1 METLPP
7 VLLGVSLFIP
17 FMAALALRRPLEKRF
32 VLSQPRVAQPK
43 RQFYFDIAMSL
54 AAGSLVVVYNTIAH
68 GFPAVSG
75 ISLLLGCTVVGF
87 FLSLDMALA
96 RERTVILEALAEDSV
111 LPPPKR
117 LYSMTRKF
125 SLVAFTATIFL
136 ALVLGMVI
144 ARDVVWLAKIE
155 QSGMSVME
163 AQMSVM
169 GELVFLMVV
178 LLAEVA
184 NVIISYSKNLKLLF
198 ENETNVLERVTQGDL
213 SRQVPVATN
222 DEFGVIAGHTNTMID
237 GLRHRLQLITALKL
251 AEEVQQN
258 LLPSEPPS
266 YPGLDIAGISNY
278 CDETGGDYYDY
289 FRLSNGNL
297 GVVVADA
304 SEHGVSAALLMTT
317 VRALLRQRVAMEG
330 DIARIVS
337 DVNLELVRDVQDSG
351 RFMTMFFLEIE
362 PESKTMNWVRA
373 GHEPA
378 IFYNALE
385 DSFLELTGEGMALGV
400 LQDLKFQKYTH
411 QGWTPGSVIV
421 VGTDGIREAQ
431 NNKGEMFGSDLLRE
445 SIRKRAAE
453 SAETIQNGIIEDLKI
468 FQGEAPQ
475 EDDITLVVV
484 KFL

>member
-1 METLPP
+1 MATLPP
-7 VLLGVSLFIP
+7 VHLGASILVSFL
-17 FMAALALRRPLEKRF
+17 AALSLHRPLENRF

-43 RQFYFDIAMSL
+43 RQFYFNIAMCL
-54 AAGSLVVVYNTIAH
+54 AAGSVVVAYNTVVY
-68 GFPAVSG
+68 GFPAGSG

-87 FLSLDMALA
+87 FMGLDMALA
-96 RERTVILEALAEDSV
+96 RERKVIHEALAEDSV

-136 ALVLGMVI
+136 ALVIGMVI
-144 ARDVVWLAKIE
+144 ARDVVWLSKIDK
-155 QSGMSVME
+155 SGMSVMQ
-163 AQMSVM
+163 AQLSVM
-169 GELVFLMVV
+169 GEVFFVMTV

-198 ENETNVLERVTQGDL
+198 ENETSVLERVTQGDL
-213 SRQVPVATN
+213 SRLVPVATN

-258 LLPSEPPS
+258 LLPSEAPS
-266 YPGLDIAGISNY
+266 VPGLDIAGISNY

-289 FRLSNGNL
+289 FRLSNGDL

-317 VRALLRQRVAMEG
+317 VRAQLRQRVAMEG

-337 DVNLELVRDVQDSG
+337 DVNQELARDVEGSG

-362 PESKTMNWVRA
+362 PESKTMHWVRA

-378 IFYNALE
+378 ILYNAAE
-385 DSFLELTGEGMALGV
+385 DNFLEFAGEGMALGV
-400 LQDLKFQKYTH
+400 VEDLVFQKYTH
-411 QGWTPGSVIV
+411 QGWTPGSVVV

-431 NNKGEMFGSDLLRE
+431 NVEAEMFGSDRLRE

-453 SAETIQNGIIEDLKI
+453 SAETIQNGIIEDLKT
-468 FQGEAPQ
+468 FQGKAPQ

-484 KFL
+484 KLL

>member
-1 METLPP
+1 MH
-7 VLLGVSLFIP
+7 LGVSLLIP
-17 FMAALALRRPLEKRF
+17 FVAAFAVRRSLENRF

-43 RQFYFDIAMSL
+43 RQFYFDIALSL
-54 AAGSLVVVYNTIAH
+54 AAGSVVVVYNTIAH
-68 GFPAVSG
+68 GFPAASG
-75 ISLLLGCTVVGF
+75 ISLMLGCTVVGF

-96 RERTVILEALAEDSV
+96 RERKVIQAAFAEDSE

-144 ARDVVWLAKIE
+144 ARDVVWLATIE
-155 QSGMSVME
+155 QSGMSVMQ
-163 AQMSVM
+163 AQLSVM
-169 GELVFLMVV
+169 VEVFFVMVV

-184 NVIISYSKNLKLLF
+184 NLIISYSKNLKLLF

-258 LLPSEPPS
+258 LLPSESPS
-266 YPGLDIAGISNY
+266 LPGLDIAGISNY

-289 FRLSNGNL
+289 FRLSNGDL

-317 VRALLRQRVAMEG
+317 VRAQLRQRVAMEG

-337 DVNLELVRDVQDSG
+337 DVNQELARDVEGSG

-362 PESKTMNWVRA
+362 PESKTLHWVRA

-378 IFYNALE
+378 TLYNAQE
-385 DSFLELTGEGMALGV
+385 ESFLELAGEGMALGV
-400 LQDLKFQKYTH
+400 VEDLVFQKYTH
-411 QGWTPGSVIV
+411 KGWTPGSVVV

-431 NNKGEMFGSDLLRE
+431 NDKGEMFGSDRLRE

-453 SAETIQNGIIEDLKI
+453 SAETIQNGIIKDLGI

-484 KFL
+484 KLL

>member
-7 VLLGVSLFIP
+7 VHLGVSLLIP
-17 FMAALALRRPLEKRF
+17 FMAALFLRKPLENRF

-54 AAGSLVVVYNTIAH
+54 AAGSLVVIYNTIAH
-68 GFPAVSG
+68 GFPAASG

-96 RERTVILEALAEDSV
+96 RERKVIYQALAEDSV

-125 SLVAFTATIFL
+125 SLVAFTAAIFL
-136 ALVLGMVI
+136 ALVIALVI
-144 ARDVVWLAKIE
+144 ARDVVWLATIE
-155 QSGMSVME
+155 QSGMSIMQ

-169 GELVFLMVV
+169 GELFFIMVV

-184 NVIISYSKNLKLLF
+184 NLIISYSKNLKLLF

-213 SRQVPVATN
+213 SKLVPVATN
-222 DEFGVIAGHTNTMID
+222 DEFGVIAGHTNSMIG

-258 LLPSEPPS
+258 LLPAEPPS
-266 YPGLDIAGISNY
+266 FPGLDIAGRSNY

-317 VRALLRQRVAMEG
+317 VRAQLRQRVAMKG
-330 DIARIVS
+330 DIARIIS
-337 DVNLELVRDVQDSG
+337 DVNLELVRDVQESG

-362 PESKTMNWVRA
+362 PESKTMHWVRA

-378 IFYNALE
+378 ILYNAQG
-385 DSFLELTGEGMALGV
+385 DSFLELAGEGMALGV
-400 LQDLKFQKYTH
+400 VEEVDYQRYTH
-411 QGWTPGSVIV
+411 EGWTPGSVAV

-431 NNKGEMFGSDLLRE
+431 NVEGEMFGSDRLRE
-445 SIRKRAAE
+445 SIRQRAAE
-453 SAETIQNGIIEDLKI
+453 SAETIQNGIIEDLKS

-484 KFL
+484 KLL

>member
-1 METLPP
+1 
-7 VLLGVSLFIP
+7 
-17 FMAALALRRPLEKRF
+17 
-32 VLSQPRVAQPK
+32 
-43 RQFYFDIAMSL
+43 
-54 AAGSLVVVYNTIAH
+54 
-68 GFPAVSG
+68 
-75 ISLLLGCTVVGF
+75 
-87 FLSLDMALA
+87 
-96 RERTVILEALAEDSV
+96 
-111 LPPPKR
+111 
-117 LYSMTRKF
+117 
-125 SLVAFTATIFL
+125 
-136 ALVLGMVI
+136 
-144 ARDVVWLAKIE
+144 
-155 QSGMSVME
+155 ME

-169 GELVFLMVV
+169 GELFFLVVV

-258 LLPSEPPS
+258 LLPREPPS
-266 YPGLDIAGISNY
+266 FPGLDIAGISNY

-337 DVNLELVRDVQDSG
+337 DVNLELVRDVQESG

-362 PESKTMNWVRA
+362 PENKILHWVRA

-378 IFYNALE
+378 ILYNARE

-400 LQDLKFQKYTH
+400 VGDVKYQKYTH

-431 NNKGEMFGSDLLRE
+431 NTKGGMFGSDRLRE

-468 FQGEAPQ
+468 FQGKAPQ

>member
-7 VLLGVSLFIP
+7 VHLGVSLFIP
-17 FMAALALRRPLEKRF
+17 FMAALFLRKTLENRF
-32 VLSQPRVAQPK
+32 VLSQSRVAQPK

-87 FLSLDMALA
+87 FLGLDMALA
-96 RERTVILEALAEDSV
+96 RERKVIHEALAEDSV

-144 ARDVVWLAKIE
+144 ARDVAWLAKIE
-155 QSGMSVME
+155 QSGMSVMQ
-163 AQMSVM
+163 AQLSVM
-169 GELVFLMVV
+169 GEVFFVMTV

-213 SRQVPVATN
+213 SRLVPVATN

-258 LLPSEPPS
+258 LLPTEPPS

-289 FRLSNGNL
+289 FSMPNGDL

-330 DIARIVS
+330 DIARMVS

-421 VGTDGIREAQ
+421 LGTDGIREAQ

-453 SAETIQNGIIEDLKI
+453 AAETIQNGIIEDLKI

>member
-7 VLLGVSLFIP
+7 VHLGVSLLIP
-17 FMAALALRRPLEKRF
+17 FMAALFLRKTLENRF
-32 VLSQPRVAQPK
+32 VLSQSRVAQPK

-54 AAGSLVVVYNTIAH
+54 AVGSVVVVYNTIAH

-96 RERTVILEALAEDSV
+96 RERIVIHAAFAEDSA

-136 ALVLGMVI
+136 ALVLSLVI
-144 ARDVVWLAKIE
+144 ARDVVWLATIE
-155 QSGMSVME
+155 QSGMSIMQ

-169 GELVFLMVV
+169 GELFFIMVV

-184 NVIISYSKNLKLLF
+184 NLIISYSKNLKLLF

-258 LLPSEPPS
+258 LLPAEPPS

-337 DVNLELVRDVQDSG
+337 DVNLELVRDVQESG

-362 PESKTMNWVRA
+362 SGSKTLHWVRA

-378 IFYNALE
+378 IFYNARE

-400 LQDLKFQKYTH
+400 VEELEFQKYTH
-411 QGWTPGSVIV
+411 QGWIPGSVVV

-431 NNKGEMFGSDLLRE
+431 NDKGEMFGSDRLRE

-453 SAETIQNGIIEDLKI
+453 SAETIQSGIIENLKI

-484 KFL
+484 KLL

>member
-7 VLLGVSLFIP
+7 VHLGVSLLIP
-17 FMAALALRRPLEKRF
+17 FMAALFLRQPLENRF

-68 GFPAVSG
+68 GFPAASG

-96 RERTVILEALAEDSV
+96 RERKVIHAAFAEDSV

-136 ALVLGMVI
+136 ALVLGLVI
-144 ARDVVWLAKIE
+144 ARDVVWLATIE
-155 QSGMSVME
+155 QSGMSIMQ

-169 GELVFLMVV
+169 GELFFIMVV
-178 LLAEVA
+178 LFAEVA
-184 NVIISYSKNLKLLF
+184 NLIISYSKNLKLLF
-198 ENETNVLERVTQGDL
+198 ENETNVLERVTKGDL
-213 SRQVPVATN
+213 SKLVPVATN
-222 DEFGVIAGHTNTMID
+222 DEFGVIAGHTNTMIG

-258 LLPSEPPS
+258 LLPAEPPS
-266 YPGLDIAGISNY
+266 FPGLDIAGTSNY

-297 GVVVADA
+297 GVIVADA

-317 VRALLRQRVAMEG
+317 VRAQLRQRVAMKG

-337 DVNLELVRDVQDSG
+337 DVNLELVRDVQESG

-362 PESKTMNWVRA
+362 PESKTMHWVRA

-378 IFYNALE
+378 ILYNAQG
-385 DSFLELTGEGMALGV
+385 DSFLELAGEGIALGV
-400 LQDLKFQKYTH
+400 VEEVDYQKYTH
-411 QGWTPGSVIV
+411 EGWTSGSIAV

-431 NNKGEMFGSDLLRE
+431 NVEGEMFGSDRLRE
-445 SIRKRAAE
+445 SIRKHAAE
-453 SAETIQNGIIEDLKI
+453 SAETIQNGIIEDLKT

>member
-17 FMAALALRRPLEKRF
+17 FAAALAVRRPLENRF
-32 VLSQPRVAQPK
+32 VVSQPRVAQPK

-54 AAGSLVVVYNTIAH
+54 AAGSVVAIYNALAY
-68 GFPAVSG
+68 GFPAPSG
-75 ISLLLGCTVVGF
+75 ISLLFGCIVVGF
-87 FLSLDMALA
+87 FLGLDMALA
-96 RERTVILEALAEDSV
+96 RERKVIHQALAENSV

-125 SLVAFTATIFL
+125 SLVAFTATVFVS
-136 ALVLGMVI
+136 LVLGLVI

-155 QSGMSVME
+155 QSGMSVMR
-163 AQMSVM
+163 AQLSVM
-169 GELVFLMVV
+169 GELFFVMAV

-184 NVIISYSKNLKLLF
+184 NLIISYSKNLRLLF
-198 ENETNVLERVTQGDL
+198 KNETSVLEQVTQGDL
-213 SRQVPVATN
+213 SRQVPVATS

-258 LLPSEPPS
+258 LLPTEPPS
-266 YPGLDIAGISNY
+266 FPGLDIAGISNY

-289 FRLSNGNL
+289 FRLSNGYL

-337 DVNLELVRDVQDSG
+337 DVNLELVRDVQESG

-362 PESKTMNWVRA
+362 PENKTLHWVRA

-378 IFYNALE
+378 ILYDSLE
-385 DSFLELTGEGMALGV
+385 DNFLELAGEGIALGV
-400 LQDLKFQKYTH
+400 VGEVKFQKYTH
-411 QGWTPGSVIV
+411 TGWSPGSIVV

-431 NNKGEMFGSDLLRE
+431 NDNGEMYGLDRLRE
-445 SIRKRAAE
+445 SIRKHAAE
-453 SAETIQNGIIEDLKI
+453 SAEAIQNTIIEDLKS
-468 FQGEAPQ
+468 FQGKAPQ

>member
-1 METLPP
+1 MC
-7 VLLGVSLFIP
+7 
-17 FMAALALRRPLEKRF
+17 
-32 VLSQPRVAQPK
+32 
-43 RQFYFDIAMSL
+43 L
-54 AAGSLVVVYNTIAH
+54 AAGSVVVVYNTVAH
-68 GFPAVSG
+68 GFPAPSG
-75 ISLLLGCTVVGF
+75 IILLLGCSVVGF
-87 FLSLDMALA
+87 FLALDMALA
-96 RERTVILEALAEDSV
+96 RERKVIHEALAEDSV

-136 ALVLGMVI
+136 SVVLGLVI
-144 ARDVVWLAKIE
+144 ARDVAWLAKIE
-155 QSGMSVME
+155 QSGMSVMQ
-163 AQMSVM
+163 AQLSVM
-169 GELVFLMVV
+169 GEIFFVMAV
-178 LLAEVA
+178 LLAQVA
-184 NVIISYSKNLKLLF
+184 NLIISYSKNLKLLF

-213 SRQVPVATN
+213 SRLVPVATN

-237 GLRHRLQLITALKL
+237 GLRHRIQLITALKL

-258 LLPSEPPS
+258 LLPSESPS
-266 YPGLDIAGISNY
+266 FPGIDIAGISIY

-289 FRLSNGNL
+289 FSMPNGYL

-317 VRALLRQRVAMEG
+317 VRAQLRQRVAMKG

-337 DVNLELVRDVQDSG
+337 DVNQELARDVEDSG

-362 PESKTMNWVRA
+362 PEIKTMHWVRA

-378 IFYNALE
+378 ILYNTAE
-385 DSFLELTGEGMALGV
+385 DIFLELAGEGMALGV
-400 LQDLKFQKYTH
+400 VEDLEFEKYTH
-411 QGWTPGSVIV
+411 TGWTSGSIVV

-431 NNKGEMFGSDLLRE
+431 NDKGEMFGLDRLRE
-445 SIRKRAAE
+445 AIRK
-453 SAETIQNGIIEDLKI
+453 SAGKSSEDIQNSIIEDLKI

-484 KFL
+484 KLL

>member
-1 METLPP
+1 MH
-7 VLLGVSLFIP
+7 LGVSLFIP
-17 FMAALALRRPLEKRF
+17 FMAALALRRPLENRF
-32 VLSQPRVAQPK
+32 VLSQSRVAQPK
-43 RQFYFDIAMSL
+43 RQFYFDIAMFL

-96 RERTVILEALAEDSV
+96 RERNVIHAAFAEDSV

-136 ALVLGMVI
+136 ALVLGLVI
-144 ARDVVWLAKIE
+144 ARDVVWLATIE
-155 QSGMSVME
+155 QSGMSIMR

-169 GELVFLMVV
+169 GELFFIMVV
-178 LLAEVA
+178 LFVEVA
-184 NVIISYSKNLKLLF
+184 NLIISYSKNLKLLF

-213 SRQVPVATN
+213 SKLVPVATN
-222 DEFGVIAGHTNTMID
+222 DEFGVIAGHTNTMIG

-258 LLPSEPPS
+258 LLPAEPPS
-266 YPGLDIAGISNY
+266 FPGLDISGVSNY

-289 FRLSNGNL
+289 FRLSNGDL

-351 RFMTMFFLEIE
+351 RFMTMFILEIK
-362 PESKTMNWVRA
+362 PESKTLHWVRA

-378 IFYNALE
+378 ILYNAGK

-400 LQDLKFQKYTH
+400 VEDVDYQKYTH
-411 QGWTPGSVIV
+411 EGWTSGSIVV

-431 NNKGEMFGSDLLRE
+431 NVEGEMFGLDRLRE
-445 SIRKRAAE
+445 SIRKSSTE
-453 SAETIQNGIIEDLKI
+453 PAETIQNGIIEDLKI

-484 KFL
+484 KLL